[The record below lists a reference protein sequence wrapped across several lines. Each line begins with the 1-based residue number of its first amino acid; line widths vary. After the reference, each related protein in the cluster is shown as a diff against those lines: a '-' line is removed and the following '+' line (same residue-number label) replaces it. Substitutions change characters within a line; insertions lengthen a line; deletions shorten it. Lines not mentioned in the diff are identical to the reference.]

1 MRQVQCMTA
10 VHDRVSTWH
19 DVMTAA
25 CLLVMTT
32 CGRNSTILCQFCLLS
47 IYLLRL
53 LLYYHCSG
61 VRQVHCTSILNI
73 FIIFQV
79 CFYLQL
85 KSNHWKL
92 GIHECDTNVP
102 KLKIDLNHRNSRI
115 KVLACHEPVC
125 FSWYHMSWHEPDNM
139 KSIISMI
146 FTWLLLLP
154 LLYHRPASSGIVI
167 RQNWTHHSRNKT
179 NIQSTRVRTSHLYE
193 SMSLLL
199 GNEIQM

>member
-1 MRQVQCMTA
+1 MAGTQ
-10 VHDRVSTWH
+10 
-19 DVMTAA
+19 
-25 CLLVMTT
+25 
-32 CGRNSTILCQFCLLS
+32 QFCANFVCYLS
-47 IYLLRL
+47 IY
-53 LLYYHCSG
+53 SG
-61 VRQVHCTSILNI
+61 SSCTTIALESDRSIIAQVYWI
-73 FIIFQV
+73 FFSFFRYVFIYTIEK
-79 CFYLQL
+79 
-85 KSNHWKL
+85 KSMKTQNPWMFPK
-92 GIHECDTNVP
+92 VP
-102 KLKIDLNHRNSRI
+102 ELKIDLNHRMSRI

-179 NIQSTRVRTSHLYE
+179 NIQSTVVKTSHLYE